1 MTEKYPASRSPR
13 LRLASTSRYRRE
25 LLARLG
31 IAFEVEP
38 PQVDESRLAGESP
51 RELAAR
57 LALAKASAV
66 AARHPD
72 ELVIGSDQVCALGD
86 EVLGKPGSPDAQRAM
101 LAALSGRTAV
111 FHTAVALV
119 SVASGVCERH
129 VDDTRCAFRELD
141 SRELD
146 AYVRAEPALDCAGG
160 FKCESLG
167 VTLLAGYDSRD
178 PAAIQGLPLI
188 WLAGALRRAGLPPGQ

>member
-1 MTEKYPASRSPR
+1 MTEKHTASAAPR

-31 IAFEVEP
+31 LDFAVEP
-38 PQVDESRLAGESP
+38 PLVDESRRAGESP
-51 RELAAR
+51 RALASR
-57 LALAKASAV
+57 LALAKANAV

-86 EVLGKPGSPDAQRAM
+86 AVLGKPGTPDAQREM

-119 SVASGVCERH
+119 GVASGICELH
-129 VDDTRCAFRELD
+129 VDDTRCSFRALEPC
-141 SRELD
+141 EVD

-167 VTLLAGYDSRD
+167 VTLLAGYHSAD

-188 WLAGALRRAGLPPGQ
+188 WLAAALRRAGLHPGR